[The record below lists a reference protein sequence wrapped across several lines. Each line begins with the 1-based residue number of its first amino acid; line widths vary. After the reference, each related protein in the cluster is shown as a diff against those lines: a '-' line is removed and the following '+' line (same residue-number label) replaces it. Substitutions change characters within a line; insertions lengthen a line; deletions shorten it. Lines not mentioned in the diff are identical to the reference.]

1 MTTAVARATP
11 RLPWPID
18 LDAYDRSPTLSQ
30 PEQAVLASVC
40 SRRSQML
47 LAHDQAALGRLVQP
61 IHDVLR
67 MAGLPGPSGARNVLL
82 REMHHRQLAFWAWD
96 EPVWSSILG
105 SSGRVFQETVTSEAG
120 VRLRLLVVAYKL
132 CGLRRLHRRVGMVRL
147 RQFADLAFGPSA
159 VQAAVDEVNATL
171 ISWRASEHTI
181 EWEVTNATLDLLLTC
196 GSPRLE
202 DVQEAQLVP
211 LVAEYPAG
219 TSRRRGLF
227 KVSRVL
233 AHKGIISAPLTS
245 NHHHRGPT
253 PETLESAP
261 AEWLEWALRWRRLAT
276 HEPATVR
283 GMFSTILIAGRWA
296 AEKHPDS
303 IGPEKWTRDMAA
315 EYVADTLQATIGQW
329 AGVNRNRTRWGQ
341 PLSAVGKAQRMD
353 ALRSFF
359 IDLIEWEWIKARF
372 DPRQVL
378 SLPLSIRAQIGPN
391 PRIIDEVAW
400 AKLMAAG
407 LTLNMEDLSGY
418 GTPAARRLGYRSTYY
433 PIELVRALVG
443 VWLFGGC
450 RIDEIRRLEVDCIV
464 WDEGTDATS
473 GEKYQVCL
481 LRIPQNKTSS
491 PFNKPVDPVVGQL
504 VDAWKLVRPA
514 QPLLEDRKTHERRE
528 YLFCFRGQLVGA
540 AYLNN
545 QVIPALCRKA
555 GLPDADSRGALTS
568 HRARATIA
576 TQLLNADEPLTL
588 ADLQQ
593 WLGHKHPSSTRHYAA
608 ILQRKLSAA
617 YKKADY
623 FARNVRTIQVLL
635 DRDTILSGAAAGG
648 EPWKYYDLGEGFC
661 TYDFFARCPHR
672 LACARCPF
680 YLPKSSSKGQLLA
693 VKEGIDRM
701 LERVDLT
708 DEERAVLEGDCVV
721 LTSLVDRLADVP
733 TPAGPTPRQLG
744 TVASFVPLTNLL
756 P

>member
-1 MTTAVARATP
+1 
-11 RLPWPID
+11 
-18 LDAYDRSPTLSQ
+18 
-30 PEQAVLASVC
+30 
-40 SRRSQML
+40 
-47 LAHDQAALGRLVQP
+47 
-61 IHDVLR
+61 
-67 MAGLPGPSGARNVLL
+67 
-82 REMHHRQLAFWAWD
+82 
-96 EPVWSSILG
+96 
-105 SSGRVFQETVTSEAG
+105 
-120 VRLRLLVVAYKL
+120 
-132 CGLRRLHRRVGMVRL
+132 
-147 RQFADLAFGPSA
+147 
-159 VQAAVDEVNATL
+159 
-171 ISWRASEHTI
+171 
-181 EWEVTNATLDLLLTC
+181 
-196 GSPRLE
+196 
-202 DVQEAQLVP
+202 
-211 LVAEYPAG
+211 
-219 TSRRRGLF
+219 
-227 KVSRVL
+227 
-233 AHKGIISAPLTS
+233 
-245 NHHHRGPT
+245 
-253 PETLESAP
+253 
-261 AEWLEWALRWRRLAT
+261 
-276 HEPATVR
+276 
-283 GMFSTILIAGRWA
+283 MFSTILIAGRWA

-555 GLPDADSRGALTS
+555 GLPDTDSRGALTS

-593 WLGHKHPSSTRHYAA
+593 WLGHKHPSTTRHYAA

-623 FARNVRTIQVLL
+623 FARNVRTIQVLI
-635 DRDTILSGAAAGG
+635 DRDTILSGAAVGG

-708 DEERAVLEGDCVV
+708 DEERAVLEGDRVV